1 MRLPGRDSQMPFDG
15 TNFEEGRP
23 QPGRPPSGDSAGIM
37 IIIVVSAALLLLPI
51 SLGSFVSIV
60 LYLTG
65 K

>member
-1 MRLPGRDSQMPFDG
+1 MPFDG
-15 TNFEEGRP
+15 TNFDDGRP
-23 QPGRPPSGDSAGIM
+23 QPGPPPSGDTAGIM

-51 SLGSFVSIV
+51 SLGSLVSIV